1 MAHQLLTTFH
11 HDPLLDLEPWVGQRQ
26 ATFRFERF
34 NGVTGEELGEI
45 YPLRGATLSHDTTRI
60 IKRQLNLD
68 LGVLDTAEVNTLTDR
83 IRVSMVF
90 PNGASYPM
98 GVYMFTDSS
107 RQVYTSGQLGTMAL
121 NDEMFLVDQQ
131 ITSGING
138 TGFATASVIQSVLA
152 GLPIQYEMEPS
163 PFTAMESWGSG
174 VNRGQIL
181 EQLSISGDY
190 FSPWFN
196 NQGLLKFIRTFDPAT
211 RLPDFDFDAHST
223 VIREP
228 IIKTDDLL
236 QAPNRFQVNSTSSLN
251 MNQQVTATFD
261 VAPTAPHSVARRGF
275 VVASVTNL
283 PLSDS
288 SQAAAVAE
296 GLARRQTVFER
307 VTLTTPPDPRHDSY
321 NVIRWRGEKW
331 LEIAWSMSLMAGG
344 AMSHLLRKVYG

>member
-26 ATFRFERF
+26 ATFKFERF

-45 YPLRGATLSHDTTRI
+45 YPLRGASLTHETTRI

-68 LGVLDTAEVNTLTDR
+68 LGVLDTAEVNALTDR
-83 IRVSMVF
+83 IRVFMVF
-90 PNGASYPM
+90 PNGASYPL
-98 GVYMFTDSS
+98 GVYMFVDDS
-107 RQVYTSGQLGTMAL
+107 RQQYTAGQLGTMAL

-131 ITSGING
+131 ITAGISGG
-138 TGFATASVIQSVLA
+138 GFATAAVIQQVLA
-152 GLPIQYEMEPS
+152 GLPIKYEMEPS
-163 PFTAMESWGSG
+163 PFQAMESWGSG
-174 VNRGQIL
+174 ANRGQIL

-196 NQGLLKFIRTFDPAT
+196 NDGVLKFIRTFDPAM
-211 RLPDFDFDAHST
+211 RLPDFDFDAHNN

-228 IIKTDDLL
+228 IIRTNDLI
-236 QAPNRFQVNSTSSLN
+236 QAPNRFQVNSTSSIDPS
-251 MNQQVTATFD
+251 QEVTATVD

-283 PLSDS
+283 PLADS

-307 VTLTTPPDPRHDSY
+307 VSLTTPPDPRHDSY
-321 NVIRWRGEKW
+321 NVIRWHGEKW

-344 AMSHLLRKVYG
+344 AMSHLLRKVYE

>member
-11 HDPLLDLEPWVGQRQ
+11 HDPLLDLDPWVGQRQ

-45 YPLRGATLSHDTTRI
+45 HPLRGATLQHETSRI
-60 IKRQLNLD
+60 IKRQLNMD
-68 LGVLDTAEVNTLTDR
+68 LGVLDTAAVNTLTDR

-98 GVYMFTDSS
+98 GVYMFTDGS
-107 RQVYTSGQLGTMAL
+107 RQQYTSGELGTMAL
-121 NDEMFLVDQQ
+121 ADEMFLVDQQ
-131 ITSGING
+131 ITEGISG
-138 TGFATASVIQSVLA
+138 TSFATSAVIQQVLA

-163 PFTAMESWGSG
+163 PFLAMESWGSG
-174 VNRGQIL
+174 ANRGQIL
-181 EQLSISGDY
+181 EQLSITGDY

-196 NQGLLKFIRTFDPAT
+196 NEGKLRFIRTFDPAT
-211 RLPDFDFDAHST
+211 RLPDFDFDAHNR

-228 IIKTDDLL
+228 IIATDDLI
-236 QAPNRFQVNSTSSLN
+236 QAPNRFQVNSTASNDLSLEI
-251 MNQQVTATFD
+251 TATFD
-261 VAPTAPHSVARRGF
+261 VPPTAPHSVARRGF

-283 PLSDS
+283 PLSDA

-307 VTLTTPPDPRHDSY
+307 VALTTPPDPRHDSY
-321 NVIRWRGEKW
+321 NVVRWRGERW
-331 LEIAWSMSLMAGG
+331 LEIAWSMSLTAGG
-344 AMSHLLRKVYG
+344 AMSHLLRKVYE